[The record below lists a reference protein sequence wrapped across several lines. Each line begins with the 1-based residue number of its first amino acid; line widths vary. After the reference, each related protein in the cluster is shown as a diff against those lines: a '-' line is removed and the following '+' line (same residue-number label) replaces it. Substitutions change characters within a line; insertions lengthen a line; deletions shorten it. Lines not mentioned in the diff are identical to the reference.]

1 MDRGFRVKLAQV
13 ENEVVVNVI
22 VVNAEDIPEWA
33 QNWPVVENA
42 GPGWL
47 CVGGV
52 FSPPEE
58 QEEVN

>member
-1 MDRGFRVKLAQV
+1 MKLAQV

-58 QEEVN
+58 QEEVS